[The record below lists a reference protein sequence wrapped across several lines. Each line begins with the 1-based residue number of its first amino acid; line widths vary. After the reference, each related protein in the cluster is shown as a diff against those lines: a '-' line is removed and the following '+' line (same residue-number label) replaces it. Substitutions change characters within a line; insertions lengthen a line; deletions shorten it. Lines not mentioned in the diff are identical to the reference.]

1 MALTN
6 SRKVKDEYI
15 NNKASPSWRRES
27 RRPPSQGHCRAREDR
42 SGRGFCTDGFRR
54 NAGSGNRFGA
64 SNQSTRGI
72 IRYCVEQR
80 NEPKGGW
87 FGARPKD
94 RTGRST
100 SGRKQCLLLRRPD
113 GCGG

>member
-1 MALTN
+1 MM
-6 SRKVKDEYI
+6 E
-15 NNKASPSWRRES
+15 PSGRRES
-27 RRPPSQGHCRAREDR
+27 RRPPSQGHYRAREDR
-42 SGRGFCTDGFRR
+42 SGRDFCTDGFRR

-72 IRYCVEQR
+72 IRYCVEQQ

-94 RTGRST
+94 RTGRSKW
-100 SGRKQCLLLRRPD
+100 KQTLTIASKIRRLRRVSKLCATQRSPNFL
-113 GCGG
+113 